1 MRKLIV
7 GTFLVAA
14 LAGIALPQQSAAPRG
29 ERAAIRSGP
38 MLGYSDLTEASVWV
52 QTTADAEVRLRYWP
66 EGRKAESRT
75 TAPLPVGEKNDR
87 IAFFVIPGLDPGTR
101 YGYEILI
108 GGRPAAFPAGGA
120 AGTFDTQ
127 VFWQYRTDPPDFTV
141 AFGSCYYA
149 NEPKM
154 DRPGTPYGSDPK
166 IFRTIAGMKPN
177 VMLWLGDNI
186 YYREPD
192 FGSVAA
198 MKRRWALGR
207 EEPALQPLL
216 STSHH
221 YAIWDDHD
229 FGPNDAT
236 WINRFWRESFDIFK
250 SYWAN
255 PTYGAHGVEGVFG
268 WFSWGDADFF
278 LLDDRMYRT
287 PERAADTPDKA
298 MLGGEQLRWL
308 KHSLSYSRAPF
319 KIVVNGSQVLNSN
332 ARDEC
337 FAHYAREQ
345 KDLLDWI
352 VQNRIRGVVFLSG
365 DRHETELI
373 RVTPEG
379 FYPLYDFTSSPL
391 TAGLTNPMP
400 KEEENNPLRV
410 PGTLVNDMHSF
421 GVLKFSGKCNE
432 RTLEMRVVDREGKQ
446 RWTHTIKASDLVPP
460 PAPGTTPGPYR
471 GHSACAFLKPQ
482 S

>member
-1 MRKLIV
+1 MRKPLLAFLFL
-7 GTFLVAA
+7 GTLLAA
-14 LAGIALPQQSAAPRG
+14 LAAAPQAG
-29 ERAAIRSGP
+29 TKASIRSGP
-38 MLGYSDLTEASVWV
+38 MLGYADLTEASIWV
-52 QTTADAEVRLRYWP
+52 QTTADADVSLRYWP
-66 EGRKAESRT
+66 EGKPAESRT
-75 TAPLPVGEKNDR
+75 TSALRADEKSDH
-87 IAFFVIPGLDPGTR
+87 IAFFVLPFLEPGSR
-101 YGYEILI
+101 YGYEVRI
-108 GGRPAAFPAGGA
+108 GGAPENLPAGGTSA
-120 AGTFDTQ
+120 VFSTQ
-127 VFWQYRTDPPDFTV
+127 KFWQWRSNPPNFTV

-166 IFRTIAGMKPN
+166 IFRTIAAAKPD
-177 VMLWLGDNI
+177 VMLWAGDNI

-216 STSHH
+216 ATAHH

-229 FGPNDAT
+229 FGPNDST
-236 WINRFWRESFDIFK
+236 WINRYWKESFDIFR

-255 PTYGAHGVEGVFG
+255 PTWGARGVDGVFG
-268 WFSWGDADFF
+268 WFSWGDVDFF

-287 PERAADTPDKA
+287 PERAPDAPDKA
-298 MLGGEQLRWL
+298 MLGREQLRWL

-345 KDLLDWI
+345 KELLDWI
-352 VQNRIRGVVFLSG
+352 VENRIRGVVFLSG
-365 DRHETELI
+365 DRHESELL
-373 RVTPEG
+373 RVTPAG
-379 FYPLYDFTSSPL
+379 FYTLYDFTSSPL

-421 GVLKFSGKCNE
+421 GLLKFSGGCNE
-432 RTLEMRVVDREGKQ
+432 RTLEMQVVDREGKR
-446 RWTHTIKASDLVPP
+446 RWTRTVRGSELVPP
-460 PAPGTTPGPYR
+460 PAPGVTPGPYR
-471 GHSACAFLKPQ
+471 GHSACSSLKPEG